1 MPIFKNNT
9 LNYYYGQWFFR
20 FGVSLFFISS
30 GFFYNSMNKEKK
42 KQYIRRLI
50 YIYLI
55 STIIYIPLFI
65 KNTTILWFI
74 YNIIFGYGHLW
85 YLSAIISTLLI
96 IYFSEKYIKVNNTK
110 LSIILLLIGILFDEY
125 YKIINLPVINKTGN
139 ILSYI
144 GGGRSFIFFA
154 FPLLLIGMIINKNFE
169 QIKKYHIKK
178 IIIYLF
184 LSIIFSFIE
193 ITFIRYKLS
202 DNITADMTIFN
213 LIPPVLIFI
222 LSFMIDNKKIR
233 INTKL
238 LRKMSDII
246 YIIHILILN
255 IISNLVSH
263 NGIKFILCYLLSLTI
278 AYITVKLL
286 NILNKSKINVNQI

>member
-1 MPIFKNNT
+1 MNKIENNEYKILDIIKFIATFLIVGSHALPIFKNNT

-20 FGVSLFFISS
+20 FGVPLFFISS

-65 KNTTILWFI
+65 KNTTILGFI

-85 YLSAIISTLLI
+85 YLSAIISALLI

-178 IIIYLF
+178 
-184 LSIIFSFIE
+184 
-193 ITFIRYKLS
+193 
-202 DNITADMTIFN
+202 
-213 LIPPVLIFI
+213 
-222 LSFMIDNKKIR
+222 
-233 INTKL
+233 
-238 LRKMSDII
+238 
-246 YIIHILILN
+246 
-255 IISNLVSH
+255 
-263 NGIKFILCYLLSLTI
+263 
-278 AYITVKLL
+278 
-286 NILNKSKINVNQI
+286 